1 MQLDPEQMAREYY
14 ELKSQI
20 NKLESRRKKMKNS
33 LFEIFD
39 QKRVNEI
46 ISDDIKVYRNYITRV
61 SWDEDKLKPILLQKG
76 LWERI
81 LSPDNKKIKELIASG
96 IISEEDLNNAKIT
109 KGSWY
114 TYAKK
119 IKAETQVQTNKND
132 STINSLLN
140 EFDSSVTLPAE
151 ELKTIIITDLFYN
164 VNDKIIV
171 FAIDN
176 DGNSI
181 RLVPNADAIDETI
194 DSLENKNISQFSV
207 VKLKLVSENIESS
220 YLEDKLWNNDIFPIF
235 IRNLSEEEIKELLD
249 YDCHKAVSD
258 IFHDEIHQNNFIK
271 SKVIEKSMGTIKISK
286 INHLE
291 YEANEEKECILSFI
305 DEKNEEYNLSV
316 KDYAFKNYL
325 NDLSEQGNS
334 HDQINDLIKSKF
346 ENKDLYLRIGLQ
358 QIGEEIHW
366 LYIISV
372 YSFPDYNL
380 EY

>member
-20 NKLESRRKKMKNS
+20 NKLESRRKKMRNS

-76 LWERI
+76 LWEQV
-81 LSPDNKKIKELIASG
+81 LSPDNKKIKEIIASG
-96 IISEEDLNNAKIT
+96 IISEEDLNNAKIA

-119 IKAETQVQTNKND
+119 IKVETQVQNNEKD
-132 STINSLLN
+132 SNINSILN

-151 ELKTIIITDLFYN
+151 ELKTVIITDLFYN
-164 VNDKIIV
+164 VNDKITV
-171 FAIDN
+171 HAIDN

-181 RLVPNADAIDETI
+181 RLIPNTDAINETI
-194 DSLENKNISQFSV
+194 DSLENKNIRSFSV
-207 VKLKLVSENIESS
+207 VKLKLLSENIESS
-220 YLEDKLWNNDIFPIF
+220 YLEDKLWDNNISPIF

-249 YDCHKAVSD
+249 YDCHQAVSD
-258 IFHDEIHQNNFIK
+258 IFHDEIHQGNFVK

-291 YEANEEKECILSFI
+291 YETNDQKECILSFI

-316 KDYAFKNYL
+316 KDYTFKNYL
-325 NDLSEQGNS
+325 NNLSEQRNS
-334 HDQINDLIKSKF
+334 SDQINDLIKSKF
-346 ENKDLYLRIGLQ
+346 ENRDLYLRIGLQ
-358 QIGEEIHW
+358 QIAEDIHW
-366 LYIISV
+366 LYITSV
-372 YSFPDYNL
+372 YSFPDY
-380 EY
+380 EP

>member
-1 MQLDPEQMAREYY
+1 LTLDPEQMAREYY

-46 ISDDIKVYRNYITRV
+46 ISEDIKVYRNYITRI

-76 LWERI
+76 LWEQV

-96 IISEEDLNNAKIT
+96 IISEEDLNNAKIAR
-109 KGSWY
+109 GSWY

-119 IKAETQVQTNKND
+119 IKVEAQVQTNKND
-132 STINSLLN
+132 STINSLN

-151 ELKTIIITDLFYN
+151 ELKTLIITDIFYN
-164 VNDKIIV
+164 VNDKITV
-171 FAIDN
+171 HAIDN
-176 DGNSI
+176 DGNPI
-181 RLVPNADAIDETI
+181 RLVPNTDVIEENM
-194 DSLENKNISQFSV
+194 DSLENKNIRPFSV
-207 VKLKLVSENIESS
+207 VKLKLLSENSESS
-220 YLEDKLWNNDIFPIF
+220 YLENKLWNNDISPSF
-235 IRNLSEEEIKELLD
+235 IRNLSEEERKELLD
-249 YDCHKAVSD
+249 YDCHQAVSD

-291 YEANEEKECILSFI
+291 YAANEEKECILSFI

-316 KDYAFKNYL
+316 KDYTFKNYL
-325 NDLSEQGNS
+325 NNLSEQGNS
-334 HDQINDLIKSKF
+334 NEHINDLSKSKF

-358 QIGEEIHW
+358 QIAEDIHW
-366 LYIISV
+366 LYIISI
-372 YSFPDYNL
+372 YSFPDYGL
-380 EY
+380 EK